1 MEKDYFQETQEAID
15 LFFENSA
22 DLMSLLKNE
31 KGKAKGN
38 NSNKNLIKK
47 VLEIRAK
54 SDKKIKMK
62 KIKK

>member
-22 DLMSLLKNE
+22 DLMSLSKNE
-31 KGKAKGN
+31 KGKGN
-38 NSNKNLIKK
+38 NFNKNLIKK

-54 SDKKIKMK
+54 SDKKIKLK